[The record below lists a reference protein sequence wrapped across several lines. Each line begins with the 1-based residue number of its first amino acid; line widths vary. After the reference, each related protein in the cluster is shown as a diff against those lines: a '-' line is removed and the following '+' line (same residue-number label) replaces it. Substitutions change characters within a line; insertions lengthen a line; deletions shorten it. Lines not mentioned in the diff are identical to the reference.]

1 MKYVRI
7 NIHVNTSA
15 SLHYR
20 YSIMN
25 ECWMED
31 PSHRPRFGAL
41 VKLTERVLQVYDRRE
56 SHRGSDLCD
65 DLYDIESDAKSM
77 AAAVQRYHNVT
88 NTDWGA
94 PYSHTVAGGGSL
106 TDGSGC
112 SSARNSGSLVT
123 NSDEGKKPYPCDDQ
137 FQRLLHHNNDNRR
150 RGGDGCYGEHTFS
163 INDEEHTYNNNPVF
177 GAHKTPYPDVYGNS
191 NASSAYL
198 IPKSGEVDTNRSSH
212 SLFKPDH
219 TEY

>member
-1 MKYVRI
+1 
-7 NIHVNTSA
+7 
-15 SLHYR
+15 
-20 YSIMN
+20 MN

-41 VKLTERVLQVYDRRE
+41 VNLTEGVLQVYDHRK

-65 DLYDIESDAKSM
+65 DIESDAKSM
-77 AAAVQRYHNVT
+77 AAAAQRYHNVT

-106 TDGSGC
+106 TDGSRC
-112 SSARNSGSLVT
+112 SSAMDSGCLAT
-123 NSDEGKKPYPCDDQ
+123 HRDEGNMPYPCDDQ
-137 FQRLLHHNNDNRR
+137 FQRLLHHNNDDR

-163 INDEEHTYNNNPVF
+163 INDN
-177 GAHKTPYPDVYGNS
+177 GNS
-191 NASSAYL
+191 NASPDYL

-212 SLFKPDH
+212 SLFKPDITGH
-219 TEY
+219 